1 MVDGDT
7 SKAEQAQDAILD
19 EIIKNASSS
28 STRILALA
36 EAWALVDVSEPVARR
51 RRGCVDQ
58 VTAQQKGR
66 ARRRL
71 CRPGRPS
78 FASSGGGCYWG

>member
-36 EAWALVDVSEPVARR
+36 EAWAWLMYPNQSH
-51 RRGCVDQ
+51 
-58 VTAQQKGR
+58 
-66 ARRRL
+66 
-71 CRPGRPS
+71 
-78 FASSGGGCYWG
+78 GGGSAALNK